1 MKDNRTT
8 SEKKSAVLEEL
19 SSAKGIKSIAYTRAK
34 VRKTTFFK
42 WQKDDLVFASKI
54 ADIEERWVD
63 VVEDQLLNL
72 ISMGDRA
79 AIMFYLKAKGKGRG
93 YR

>member
-1 MKDNRTT
+1 MKDNRTI